1 MLNWFELVLQVGVPV
16 FLYFTEGWHQDTTF
30 FSRNLAVRESRK
42 DHQFYKLACLTGILN
57 PVSINFRIPGV
68 AEHRHQC
75 HALHWMCIGNSWSQ
89 NVLVLLCDKMQVAVN
104 SVNNGVAMFFIR
116 VTKSDA
122 SVRFMHT
129 SLTPDVSWFLSFIFL
144 VCLWKFLSRGHES
157 ILN

>member
-16 FLYFTEGWHQDTTF
+16 FLYFIEGWHQDTTF

-42 DHQFYKLACLTGILN
+42 DHQFYKLACLKGLLN
-57 PVSINFRIPGV
+57 PVSINFMTPGV

-122 SVRFMHT
+122 SVRFMHRT
-129 SLTPDVSWFLSFIFL
+129 WVDFLSFIFL
-144 VCLWKFLSRGHES
+144 VYLWKFLSRGHES